1 VGFFINDGEERHG
14 LESMHSFIGEKN
26 MIKLIKSFYVLL
38 FLALW
43 TLIWLPTPSESQVVS
58 AGTIDNLLQ
67 NHKLIMPKEV
77 VDDFMQG
84 KQKTSVIVLFH
95 SPDNLELPNSFLL
108 KKNEATENARTYN
121 LKDLNIRSQ
130 VRRVYSEALDTIS
143 SSLDPGKV
151 KITRR
156 FSYILGL
163 TAEVSAHG
171 LQYLV
176 NRPDVA
182 SVEKNRILY
191 AHLAQG
197 IPLMNATAP
206 RAQYDGSGLSIAI
219 CDTGIDTSHPRLGNG
234 GNPIFNSKVI
244 GGYDTGDNDIDPRP
258 HAANGDA
265 HGTAC
270 AGIAAGNTG
279 SIGDYIG
286 GVAPGAKLYAVKI
299 STGDTGGATTGAMIA
314 GWEWCITHQHD
325 DPDNPIMI
333 ISTSF
338 GGSRYLSACDSAS
351 PSMTQAASD
360 AKAAGMTLFVSSGN
374 DGYCDATVWPS
385 CITHVI
391 SVGAVYDAD
400 IGQNPPPGSV
410 GCISP
415 DSCTGFTT
423 GCFCTSGNCYV
434 DSSTA
439 ADQVTTYS
447 NSSATLALFAPSN
460 NAYTTDIVGA
470 GGYNTSSGTSG
481 DYATSFGGTSA
492 ACPYAAGA
500 AAVLQHAARSK
511 KGSYLTPDEVQQYLV
526 TYGDDVT
533 DSKPTPAITKP
544 RVNLGAAVDAIPSVH
559 LIVPP
564 LLHPLILSD

>member
-108 KKNEATENARTYN
+108 NKNEATENARTYN

-182 SVEKNRILY
+182 SVEKNRIL
-191 AHLAQG
+191 
-197 IPLMNATAP
+197 
-206 RAQYDGSGLSIAI
+206 
-219 CDTGIDTSHPRLGNG
+219 
-234 GNPIFNSKVI
+234 
-244 GGYDTGDNDIDPRP
+244 
-258 HAANGDA
+258 
-265 HGTAC
+265 
-270 AGIAAGNTG
+270 
-279 SIGDYIG
+279 
-286 GVAPGAKLYAVKI
+286 
-299 STGDTGGATTGAMIA
+299 
-314 GWEWCITHQHD
+314 
-325 DPDNPIMI
+325 
-333 ISTSF
+333 
-338 GGSRYLSACDSAS
+338 
-351 PSMTQAASD
+351 
-360 AKAAGMTLFVSSGN
+360 
-374 DGYCDATVWPS
+374 
-385 CITHVI
+385 
-391 SVGAVYDAD
+391 
-400 IGQNPPPGSV
+400 
-410 GCISP
+410 
-415 DSCTGFTT
+415 
-423 GCFCTSGNCYV
+423 
-434 DSSTA
+434 
-439 ADQVTTYS
+439 
-447 NSSATLALFAPSN
+447 
-460 NAYTTDIVGA
+460 
-470 GGYNTSSGTSG
+470 
-481 DYATSFGGTSA
+481 
-492 ACPYAAGA
+492 
-500 AAVLQHAARSK
+500 
-511 KGSYLTPDEVQQYLV
+511 
-526 TYGDDVT
+526 
-533 DSKPTPAITKP
+533 
-544 RVNLGAAVDAIPSVH
+544 
-559 LIVPP
+559 
-564 LLHPLILSD
+564 

>member
-1 VGFFINDGEERHG
+1 
-14 LESMHSFIGEKN
+14 

-43 TLIWLPTPSESQVVS
+43 TLIWLPTPSESQIIS
-58 AGTIDNLLQ
+58 AKTIHSLLQ
-67 NHKLIMPKEV
+67 NHKLIMPEEV

-95 SPDNLELPNSFLL
+95 SPKKLDLLDNYLL
-108 KKNEATENARTYN
+108 NKNKNAETARTYN
-121 LKDLNIRSQ
+121 LKDVNIRSQ
-130 VRRVYSEALDTIS
+130 VRSVYSEALDTIG

-151 KITRR
+151 KIKRR

-163 TAEVSAHG
+163 TVEVSAEG
-171 LQYLV
+171 LEYLV

-191 AHLAQG
+191 AHMAQG

-219 CDTGIDTSHPRLGNG
+219 CDSGIDTSHPRLGNG
-234 GNPIFNSKVI
+234 GNQIFNSKVI
-244 GGYDTGDNDIDPRP
+244 GGYDTGDDDADPRP
-258 HAANGDA
+258 NPTEA

-270 AGIAAGNTG
+270 AGIAAGDTG

-286 GVAPGAKLYAVKI
+286 GVAPGAKIYAVKI
-299 STGDTGGATTGAMIA
+299 TYGTSGQATTATMIA
-314 GWEWCITHQHD
+314 GWEWCIDHQYD

-338 GGSRYLSACDSAS
+338 GGLRFESTCDSYS
-351 PSMTQAASD
+351 SGMTTAASN
-360 AKAAGMTLFVSSGN
+360 AKAAGMTLFASSGN
-374 DGYCDATVWPS
+374 DGYCDATAWPS
-385 CITHVI
+385 CITDVI

-400 IGQNPPPGSV
+400 IGQNPPSGFV
-410 GCISP
+410 GCISL
-415 DSCTGFTT
+415 DSCEGYTT
-423 GCFCTSGNCYV
+423 GGCACYSLYGIKCYV
-434 DSSTA
+434 DSTTA

-447 NSSATLALFAPSN
+447 NSSPTLDLFAPSN
-460 NAYTTDIVGA
+460 NAYTTDIVGSN
-470 GGYNTSSGTSG
+470 GYSAT
-481 DYATSFGGTSA
+481 DYYTSFSGTSA

-533 DSKPTPAITKP
+533 DSKPTPDITKP
-544 RVNLGAAVDAIPSVH
+544 RVNLSAAVDAIPSAH
-559 LIVPP
+559 LVVPP
-564 LLHPLILSD
+564 VLQPLILSD

>member
-1 VGFFINDGEERHG
+1 
-14 LESMHSFIGEKN
+14 

-108 KKNEATENARTYN
+108 NKNEATENARTYN

-338 GGSRYLSACDSAS
+338 GG
-351 PSMTQAASD
+351 
-360 AKAAGMTLFVSSGN
+360 
-374 DGYCDATVWPS
+374 
-385 CITHVI
+385 
-391 SVGAVYDAD
+391 
-400 IGQNPPPGSV
+400 
-410 GCISP
+410 
-415 DSCTGFTT
+415 
-423 GCFCTSGNCYV
+423 
-434 DSSTA
+434 
-439 ADQVTTYS
+439 
-447 NSSATLALFAPSN
+447 
-460 NAYTTDIVGA
+460 
-470 GGYNTSSGTSG
+470 
-481 DYATSFGGTSA
+481 GTSA